1 MASVEDRAR
10 AILLCVAEGGSL
22 RSVAIRWGVSDST
35 MQGYKRKLAQAVKE
49 FMGEDVLA
57 LVAQVPAW
65 KSNLVAMRERQV
77 GRAWQS

>member
-1 MASVEDRAR
+1 
-10 AILLCVAEGGSL
+10 
-22 RSVAIRWGVSDST
+22 

-65 KSNLVAMRERQV
+65 KSNLVALRERQV
-77 GRAWQS
+77 GRAFQG